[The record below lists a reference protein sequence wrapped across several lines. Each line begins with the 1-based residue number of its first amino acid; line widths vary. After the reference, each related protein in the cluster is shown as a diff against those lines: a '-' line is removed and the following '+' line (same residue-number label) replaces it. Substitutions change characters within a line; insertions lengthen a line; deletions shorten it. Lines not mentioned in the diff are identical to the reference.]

1 VFVSGTKAVPKT
13 TVLETTCIKEKKA
26 PEMIALT
33 KASGRG
39 VPVSMKEKAIP
50 KLVIMSY
57 TSVRKAPKIAVS
69 TQDPAL

>member
-13 TVLETTCIKEKKA
+13 TVLETTCINEKRA

-33 KASGRG
+33 KASERG
-39 VPVSMKEKAIP
+39 VPVSMKEIAIP
-50 KLVIMSY
+50 KLVITSY